1 MVARFTLRSLSEEE
15 AAERRARFNST
26 VLQRVLLILYLCY
39 PGVSVAIVGMF
50 SCVTLKS
57 GEAFLNADLNIVC
70 WDKLHWRYVAAAVVW
85 VFIVPVGV
93 PVLFIRLL
101 HRFHVP
107 QLARLKT
114 HNAWLRECVKKLWEQ
129 GIAQPT
135 IDPMLCT
142 VHSITDVH
150 LELLSAVL
158 LKGADKEQAADILS
172 GMLTG
177 TAFEEALEAEA
188 KAAEEAKLTEKDKHP
203 GFVARM
209 VKHAKELKERGK
221 ARISHSLGIAV
232 DESVIKGEARRDIL
246 LQRLLLW
253 APSSGELAIPTI
265 LWVEEAVPE
274 EKAVPE
280 KTPPASEDAMD
291 TAPRRSDVLL
301 LNALDLP
308 PPASKLVPVKA
319 KLDQYH
325 NIRSEDV
332 NAMQKTALEET
343 GFLFACVP
351 TCAAL
356 QTRRLTRLH
365 AQRIPLRVLVL
376 VRRCVDVPC

>member
-1 MVARFTLRSLSEEE
+1 MAVWYIGKHLVARFTLRNLPEEE

-57 GEAFLNADLNIVC
+57 GESFLNADLNIVC

-85 VFIVPVGV
+85 VFVVPVGV

-114 HNAWLRECVKKLWEQ
+114 NNAWLRECVKKLWEQ

-142 VHSITDVH
+142 VHSISDVH

-158 LKGADKEQAADILS
+158 LKEADKEQAADIVS
-172 GMLTG
+172 GVLTG
-177 TAFEEALEAEA
+177 AAFEEALEAEA
-188 KAAEEAKLTEKDKHP
+188 KAAEPAEANAPP

-209 VKHAKELKERGK
+209 VERAKALKERGK
-221 ARISHSLGIAV
+221 ARVSHALGFAI
-232 DESVIKGEARRDIL
+232 DETVIKGNARREIL

-253 APSSGELAIPTI
+253 APSSGEMAIPTI
-265 LWVEEAVPE
+265 QWVDEAVAEAAAEAPAADE
-274 EKAVPE
+274 EDSTSKASLRPDAQLLE
-280 KTPPASEDAMD
+280 QPPSEL
-291 TAPRRSDVLL
+291 APAVT
-301 LNALDLP
+301 NT
-308 PPASKLVPVKA
+308 KQ
-319 KLDQYH
+319 DQYH

-332 NAMQKTALEET
+332 NAMQKVALEET
-343 GFLFACVP
+343 GFLFAAYHCNCWYWCARRRCFARSEP
-351 TCAAL
+351 SAPRADTCA
-356 QTRRLTRLH
+356 
-365 AQRIPLRVLVL
+365 
-376 VRRCVDVPC
+376 